1 MDTIRYMTEPTY
13 ILLIYTVYIYIQ
25 FFFCFIKKTLEINV
39 IHITVTQNLQHD
51 IVSVRVC
58 RNVPRHS
65 HHNTFTWNIMK
76 HMDLSWGDH
85 VSDKS
90 RYSWD
95 VC

>member
-13 ILLIYTVYIYIQ
+13 ILIYTIIFY
-25 FFFCFIKKTLEINV
+25 FIKKTLEINV
-39 IHITVTQNLQHD
+39 IHIMVTQNLQHD

-58 RNVPRHS
+58 RNVPQHS

-76 HMDLSWGDH
+76 NMALSWGDH
-85 VSDKS
+85 ISAKS
-90 RYSWD
+90 RYSGD